1 MSRKRPATKTEV
13 VDNDKKRGLLIRSE
27 HIYKFMDPVLQRK
40 TAEIRNFHCRVMSTG
55 SIFYLVESGLK
66 DNNSR
71 GVWRVWARVE
81 FQGNTF
87 VKHENLMDH
96 FAKHRCTHAEYE
108 AVRKG
113 WGNDKGGF
121 VMWNIKLLEVFANPT
136 YIAARP
142 GEERNG
148 EGKLGECKSN
158 NTLK

>member
-1 MSRKRPATKTEV
+1 
-13 VDNDKKRGLLIRSE
+13 
-27 HIYKFMDPVLQRK
+27 MDPVLQRK
-40 TAEIRNFHCRVMSTG
+40 TAEIRNFHFRVMSTG

-66 DNNSR
+66 DNKSR

-96 FAKHRCTHAEYE
+96 FAKHRCTHAEYD
-108 AVRKG
+108 AVRTG

-136 YIAARP
+136 YIAARQ
-142 GEERNG
+142 GEKRNG
-148 EGKLGECKSN
+148 EGKLGDCKSN
-158 NTLK
+158 NNLK